1 MINRCKL
8 GSLNVIPYLLVWA
21 ILTAAITFTT
31 IEKLWIYLAIATCLW
46 IFMFHKLY
54 SIYRKN
60 LKKVAFM
67 FDAIDNADYA
77 FKYATENASSDDL
90 LVNKS
95 LNRITQILLQA
106 RSEAQQREKYYELI
120 INSVNTGIIVVDD
133 KGNVYQ
139 TNKEALRLL
148 GLTVFTHIAQ
158 LQFVDDGLMKLIQ
171 DIKPGEK
178 HQVSFSNE
186 RRIVHLSIRAS
197 STKIKG
203 LDVKILAINDI
214 NSELDENELDSWI
227 RLTRV
232 LTHEIMNSITP
243 ITSLSETLLSKLPK
257 EKNNSEIRNGL
268 EVIRKTGNSLIDFVE
283 NYRKFTHLPS
293 PTPSLFYVNDFAERM
308 KELALHQI
316 SSTNIS
322 ISIDVQPS
330 DLIVYA
336 DENLITRVVL
346 NLLKNAM
353 QAIGTKQT
361 NGSIQIKSY
370 CNTEEAVFIE
380 VTNNGPII
388 PPEEMKHIFVPFYT
402 TKSNGNGIGLSIA
415 KQVMRL
421 SGGTLTL
428 QSDKQSHLT
437 TFSLMFP

>member
-1 MINRCKL
+1 MINLHKI
-8 GSLNVIPYLLVWA
+8 GSLNVILYLLVLA
-21 ILTAAITFTT
+21 ILTAAITLAA
-31 IEKLWIYLAIATCLW
+31 IERQWICIVIATCLW
-46 IFMFHKLY
+46 IFLFHKLY

-106 RSEAQQREKYYELI
+106 RNEAQQREKYYELI

-148 GLTVFTHIAQ
+148 GLTVFTHITQ
-158 LQFVDDGLMKLIQ
+158 LQRVDDGLMKLIH
-171 DIKPGEK
+171 DIQPGEK

-243 ITSLSETLLSKLPK
+243 ITSLSETLLSKIPK
-257 EKNNSEIRNGL
+257 ENYNPEIRNGL

-293 PTPSLFYVNDFAERM
+293 PTPSLFYVKDFAERM

-316 SSTNIS
+316 PSTNIS

-353 QAIGTKQT
+353 QAIGTKQPD
-361 NGSIQIKSY
+361 GSIQIKAY
-370 CNTEEAVFIE
+370 CNAEEAVFIE

-402 TKSNGNGIGLSIA
+402 TKSNGSGIGLSIA
-415 KQVMRL
+415 KQIMRL
-421 SGGTLTL
+421 SGGSITL
-428 QSDKQSHLT
+428 QSDKQSRLT

>member
-1 MINRCKL
+1 MINLRKI
-8 GSLNVIPYLLVWA
+8 GSLNVILYLLVLA
-21 ILTAAITFTT
+21 ILTVAITFTA
-31 IEKLWIYLAIATCLW
+31 IERLWIYLAIATCLW
-46 IFMFHKLY
+46 LFLFHKLY

-158 LQFVDDGLMKLIQ
+158 LQRVDDGLMKLIH
-171 DIKPGEK
+171 DIQPGEK

-243 ITSLSETLLSKLPK
+243 ITSLSETLLSKIPK
-257 EKNNSEIRNGL
+257 ENNNPEIRNGL

-293 PTPSLFYVNDFAERM
+293 PTPSLFYVKDFAERM

-316 SSTNIS
+316 PSTNIS

-353 QAIGTKQT
+353 QAIGTKQPD
-361 NGSIQIKSY
+361 GSIQIKAY
-370 CNTEEAVFIE
+370 CNAEEAVFIE

-402 TKSNGNGIGLSIA
+402 TKSNGSGIGLSIA
-415 KQVMRL
+415 KQIMRL
-421 SGGTLTL
+421 SRGTLTL
-428 QSDKQSHLT
+428 QSDKQSRLT